1 MNNLIAITTLLL
13 LTACAIDT
21 GIVPLTDHTF
31 TLSKQAATGFSGIEG
46 VRESVRQEASQ
57 FCGNLQKKLKVISS
71 YETQPPYILGNFPKA
86 DMTFTC
92 VVNPAE

>member
-1 MNNLIAITTLLL
+1 MNKLLIISICLL

-21 GIVPLTDHTF
+21 GIVPLTNHTF
-31 TLSKQAATGFSGIEG
+31 SLSKQAATGFSGIDG

-57 FCGNLQKKLKVISS
+57 FCANLQKTLKVISS
-71 YETQPPYILGNFPKA
+71 YETQPPYIFGNFPKA
-86 DMTFTC
+86 DITFAC

>member
-1 MNNLIAITTLLL
+1 MNKLLIISIYLL

-21 GIVPLTDHTF
+21 GIISLTDHTF
-31 TLSKQAATGFSGIEG
+31 TLSKQAATGFSGIDG

-57 FCGNLQKKLKVISS
+57 FCGNLKKSLKVISS
-71 YETQPPYILGNFPKA
+71 HETQPPYILGNFPKA

-92 VVNPAE
+92 LVNSAE